1 MDIKA
6 DVHIHMHS
14 PQVETLL
21 REVLAKLGLIIGN
34 QETIMAT
41 VAENLAAAEAAAKA
55 NSDAEDSMIG
65 ILNAVRS
72 EVAALKA
79 AGTDPATAAR
89 IEALATAL
97 AARTPVLAAAAV
109 AGTSAA

>member
-1 MDIKA
+1 MKIEA
-6 DVHIHMHS
+6 TINVNMHD

-21 REVLAKLGLIIGN
+21 RDVLSKLGLIIGN

-41 VAENLAAAEAAAKA
+41 VAENLDAAEAAAKA
-55 NSDAEDSMIG
+55 NTDAEDSMIVV
-65 ILNAVRS
+65 LNAVRS

-79 AGTDPATAAR
+79 AGTDPTTAAR

-109 AGTSAA
+109 ANTPAA

>member
-1 MDIKA
+1 MKIEA

-21 REVLAKLGLIIGN
+21 REVLSKLGLILGN

-55 NSDAEDSMIG
+55 NSDAEDSIIA
-65 ILNAVRS
+65 ILKAV
-72 EVAALKA
+72 EVEIAALKA

-97 AARTPVLAAAAV
+97 AARTPVLAAAAIEN
-109 AGTSAA
+109 TPAA